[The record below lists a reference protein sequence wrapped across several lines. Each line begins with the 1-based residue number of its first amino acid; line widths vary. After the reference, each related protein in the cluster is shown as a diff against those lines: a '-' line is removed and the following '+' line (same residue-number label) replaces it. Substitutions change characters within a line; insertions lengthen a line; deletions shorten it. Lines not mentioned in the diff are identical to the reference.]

1 MTTRYV
7 AAEGRAIPGGWP
19 DDGQPINELSLFH
32 RRMVKDGDLVPM
44 SEPSKSKGSA
54 DKKDEAQ

>member
-19 DDGQPINELSLFH
+19 DDGQPIDELSLFH

-44 SEPSKSKGSA
+44 SEPSETKGSTA
-54 DKKDEAQ
+54 KKDEGK